1 MTSQDLLDLYDI
13 KRFLQMRKLLDEP
26 KDNEDNEGTED
37 TIGFLISAFIDRAEE
52 ETQGFIITSLI
63 DQTTKETQT

>member
-26 KDNEDNEGTED
+26 KDNEGTEE